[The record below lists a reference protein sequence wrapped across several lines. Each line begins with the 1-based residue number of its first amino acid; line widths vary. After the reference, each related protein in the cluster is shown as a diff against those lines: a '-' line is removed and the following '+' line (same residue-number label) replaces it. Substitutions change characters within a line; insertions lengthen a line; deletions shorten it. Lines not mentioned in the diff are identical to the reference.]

1 MELILGVE
9 PMTQFDAAARPMYD
23 SFSSKL
29 DETPYTVQPAQIDLN
44 EVNSPNAFGATESLK
59 MDFSKEDA
67 ADDLIL
73 GDIVWRSVKG
83 PNSPMPAPVRA
94 AFVFGGAG
102 EEEEEE
108 EEEDGDEDDKDEDDK
123 EDEDDDKDD
132 VKK

>member
-1 MELILGVE
+1 
-9 PMTQFDAAARPMYD
+9 MYD
-23 SFSSKL
+23 SFSSILNDKPFQAL
-29 DETPYTVQPAQIDLN
+29 PAQIDLN
-44 EVNSPNAFGATESLK
+44 EVNSPNAFGAAESLR

-83 PNSPMPAPVRA
+83 ANSPMPAPVRA

-108 EEEDGDEDDKDEDDK
+108 EEEGDEEEESQSDDKAQETKGDIQSK
-123 EDEDDDKDD
+123 
-132 VKK
+132 